1 MQPINWAQNLRL
13 STKPPLKYRLL
24 LDILGFIFPAQDGIE
39 SSPRLSSRT
48 YIGISVFMRILNALG
63 LVLLSLAV
71 SATPV
76 LAGET
81 NTTETA
87 SVSFQQ
93 IVETVDIQGNR
104 RLRDDDLL
112 YYIKT
117 RPGDTYDPA
126 ALERDLRELISL
138 NFFDKT
144 ATRVLTTEG
153 VRGGVNVI
161 FEVRE
166 LPIIRDLLFTGSKTI
181 TEADILKEF
190 RERRIGVSKEAVYD
204 PVKARNATR
213 LLREMLAAR
222 GYPNAKVT
230 VSEEE
235 VSATSIA
242 LTFDVEQGNRSRIVE
257 IDFVGNEKFSDGELK
272 ASMQYVKEH
281 GLISRFKGQDIL
293 HLEKLQADLQRNVRS
308 YMWSKG
314 YFQAR
319 IGEPEVV
326 GLGVKRTDFIPLITL
341 PLPLISSKDDTLK
354 IIVPITEGRVF
365 RVGELSV
372 EGNSIFSEQQILAF
386 MGLKQGEVVN
396 GKRISDAVY
405 EDMKKLYG
413 SQGFVQYDAEFEPEF
428 KDNPSNPDEGIV
440 DIKITINEGKQFTL
454 RRLEFTGN
462 TFTRDRVL
470 RREFL
475 LNEGDIY
482 NQNWLEISI
491 ARLNQT
497 QYFDPIDKD
506 QDVETRTDEEQGDV
520 DLNVKVREKGR
531 QQISFNGAAGG
542 LGGSSFGL
550 EYSTNNLA
558 GRGEVLSFAAGI
570 GNRQQSLQ
578 FTYQEPYFRDR
589 PISVGFSVFASRYK
603 FFGEGTFLTQNQD
616 LLDELTFDPLAAIR
630 VDESNLFT
638 QKTYGANVFMTAPL
652 SELFFRKR
660 RFTQFSRVGLTYQ
673 FTSTSIEDPPIN
685 ESEDPSQRIP
695 IIYAIPSIITSRLTG
710 SFVYDTRQ
718 PAENGIDTVG
728 GSQLSLSLGFA
739 GLGGDVRTISPA
751 VSYSKFIPI
760 RRKQSKNPEVFA
772 FRILAGHTRA
782 FAISDAIRNSNSLS
796 YIGGIPA
803 FERFYLGSE
812 NDIRGYNSRAI
823 GPLARFDTYVTSRN
837 VTVASNASG
846 EPVAPAGFPAGSPIL
861 DEIAQLGNLTGFDG
875 ANPAL
880 FSRNYRFIGGDT
892 QLLGNFEYRIPIFG
906 PATMAV
912 FADVGS
918 VFNLQKTGTQII
930 NSEFLEDDRLIGPGR
945 LSALSLINAPALES
959 IYGSLLYYNNRLL
972 TKTEFRNLFCGGN
985 RLGCPT
991 SLPAGIDQFYLRG
1004 EVQQNSLLRVDEAA
1018 FSKIG
1023 DFRASLGLELRV
1035 QVPIVNVPFRLIY
1048 YYNPNAKLG
1057 VTEEAPGI
1065 FLPGKRNGFRF
1076 TVGRTF

>member
-1 MQPINWAQNLRL
+1 MR
-13 STKPPLKYRLL
+13 K
-24 LDILGFIFPAQDGIE
+24 LGA
-39 SSPRLSSRT
+39 
-48 YIGISVFMRILNALG
+48 IGLAF
-63 LVLLSLAV
+63 LSLAV

-76 LAGET
+76 LARTESAAPSAAET
-81 NTTETA
+81 VE
-87 SVSFQQ
+87 SVQQQ

-126 ALERDLRELISL
+126 ALERDLRELLSL

-166 LPIIRDLLFTGSKTI
+166 LPIIRDLTFTGL
-181 TEADILKEF
+181 EAVPESDVLKEF
-190 RERRIGVSKEAVYD
+190 REKRVGVSKEAIYD

-213 LLREMLAAR
+213 VIRELLAAR
-222 GYPNAKVT
+222 GYPNAKVEIK
-230 VSEEE
+230 EEE

-242 LTFDVEQGNRSRIVE
+242 VTFDVEQGNRSRIVE
-257 IDFVGNEKFSDGELK
+257 IDFVGNEHFSDGELK
-272 ASMQYVKEH
+272 GAMQYVKEH

-293 HLEKLQADLQRNVRS
+293 HMEKLQADLQRNVRA

-319 IGEPEVV
+319 IGEPEVE
-326 GLGVKRTDFIPLITL
+326 GLGVKRTDFLPLITL

-354 IIVPITEGRVF
+354 ITIPVTEGKVF
-365 RVGELSV
+365 RVGDVKV

-386 MGLKQGEVVN
+386 MGLKTGEIAD
-396 GKRISDAVY
+396 GKRIQDAVY
-405 EDMKKLYG
+405 DDKSGLKTIYG
-413 SQGFVQYDAEFEPEF
+413 QQGFVEFNAEFEPEF
-428 KDNPSNPDEGIV
+428 KDNPNNPNEGIV
-440 DIKITINEGKQFTL
+440 DVMIRIEEGKQYTL

-482 NQNWLEISI
+482 NSRALDISV

-497 QYFDPIDKD
+497 QYFDPIDRD
-506 QDVETRTDEEQGDV
+506 QDVEIRPDEEKGDV

-531 QQISFNGAAGG
+531 QQISFSGAAGG
-542 LGGSSFGL
+542 LGGTSFGL

-558 GRGEVLSFAAGI
+558 GRGEILSFQFGL

-589 PISVGFSVFASRYK
+589 PISVGFSLFASRYR
-603 FFGEGTFLTQNQD
+603 FFGEGTFLSRNQD
-616 LLDELTFDPLAAIR
+616 LLDELTFDPLAAIT
-630 VDESNLFT
+630 VGEENLFT
-638 QKTYGANVFMTAPL
+638 QSTYGANVFMTAPL

-673 FTSTSIEDPPIN
+673 FSATSIKDPEIN
-685 ESEDPSQRIP
+685 ESADPSERIP
-695 IIYAIPSIITSRLTG
+695 VIYAIPNIITSRLTG

-718 PAENGIDTVG
+718 PAANGIDTNN
-728 GSQLSLSLGFA
+728 GSQISASIGFA
-739 GLGGDVRTISPA
+739 GIGGDVRTYSPSI
-751 VSYSKFIPI
+751 SYSSFIPV
-760 RRKQSKNPEVFA
+760 RRKNSRNPEVFA
-772 FRILAGHTRA
+772 FRVMAGHIGA
-782 FAISDAIRNSNSLS
+782 FAISDKIRNANSLA
-796 YIGGIPA
+796 YVGGIPIY
-803 FERFYLGSE
+803 ERYYLGSE

-823 GPLARFDTYVTSRN
+823 GPIARFDTYVTSRN
-837 VTVASNASG
+837 VTVASNAFG
-846 EPVAPAGFPAGSPIL
+846 DPTLPQGFPADSPVL
-861 DEIAQLGNLTGFDG
+861 ADIAAIGNLTGFDG

-892 QLLGNFEYRIPIFG
+892 QLLANVEYRIPLFG
-906 PATMAV
+906 PATLAL

-918 VFNLQKTGTQII
+918 VFNLRKTGTQVI
-930 NSEFLEDDRLIGPGR
+930 NSTFLEDDRLLGAGR
-945 LSALSLINAPALES
+945 LTALGLNNAPTLEN
-959 IYGSLLYYNNRLL
+959 IAGSVLYYNNRVL
-972 TKTEFRNLFCGGN
+972 TKSDFRDLFCGGN
-985 RLGCPT
+985 RLGCPV

-1004 EVQQNSLLRVDEAA
+1004 EVQQNSLLQVDDAA
-1018 FSKIG
+1018 FSKLG
-1023 DFRASLGLELRV
+1023 DFKSSVGVELRV

-1048 YYNPNAKLG
+1048 YYNPNAKIG
-1057 VTEEAPGI
+1057 ITEEAPGI